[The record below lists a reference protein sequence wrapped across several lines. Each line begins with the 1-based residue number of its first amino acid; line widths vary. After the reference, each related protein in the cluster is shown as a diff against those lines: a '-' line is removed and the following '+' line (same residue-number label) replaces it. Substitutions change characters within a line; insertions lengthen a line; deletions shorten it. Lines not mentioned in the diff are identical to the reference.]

1 MGICRW
7 TCRSNGLS
15 GRLCWCAVAQGKSL
29 PRGLLVYLRNRE
41 SGMAAKTVLDQ
52 SVLGGS
58 EYPVRK
64 EALVRHAAQRAST
77 DEVTGAS
84 RLLPAREH
92 DNRNAVRGIT
102 GARTRVGQC

>member
-1 MGICRW
+1 
-7 TCRSNGLS
+7 
-15 GRLCWCAVAQGKSL
+15 
-29 PRGLLVYLRNRE
+29 
-41 SGMAAKTVLDQ
+41 MAATTVLDQ

-58 EYPVRK
+58 EYPGRK